1 MLTISGFLHYS
12 LLSFW
17 DYYLE
22 LFTMKPMKIQN
33 TDSTWFTETADNI
46 GTAFSLATTTLLHQ
60 EKSAY
65 QNIMFIEASALLIH
79 ETKTVVCIMVL
90 T

>member
-1 MLTISGFLHYS
+1 
-12 LLSFW
+12 
-17 DYYLE
+17 
-22 LFTMKPMKIQN
+22 MKPMKIQN

-65 QNIMFIEASALLIH
+65 QNIEIY
-79 ETKTVVCIMVL
+79 ETKTFGNLMLLDGFIML
-90 T
+90 TTRDNFLYHE